1 MTPGTERETMPADKG
16 LKKAVI
22 IGATIGALVSLG
34 AALSMDIVMSD
45 TLQGTWWDAAARD
58 VTKMFGPAWGQNS
71 FVVSLVLVFV
81 MAFLA
86 GFGALLGAAG
96 GITLN
101 IFFKSVLKL

>member
-1 MTPGTERETMPADKG
+1 MTDKG
-16 LKKAVI
+16 LKKALI

-34 AALSMDIVMSD
+34 SALSMDIVLSG
-45 TLQGTWWDAAARD
+45 TLQGTWWDAATRD

-71 FVVSLVLVFV
+71 LAVGFVLFMV

-96 GITLN
+96 ALMIS

>member
-1 MTPGTERETMPADKG
+1 MSDKG

-34 AALSMDIVMSD
+34 AALSMDIVLSD
-45 TLQGTWWDAAARD
+45 TFQGTWWDAAVKDA
-58 VTKMFGPAWGQNS
+58 TKMFGPALGHN
-71 FVVSLVLVFV
+71 FIVVGILLVLVL
-81 MAFLA
+81 AFLA

-96 GITLN
+96 GIMIR

>member
-1 MTPGTERETMPADKG
+1 MPDNKG

-34 AALSMDIVMSD
+34 AALSMDIVLSD
-45 TLQGTWWDAAARD
+45 TFQGTWWDAAVRD

-71 FVVSLVLVFV
+71 FVVGFLLALV

-96 GITLN
+96 GLMMN